1 VQTPLVGIDGTA
13 NGGSVEVEHLGNI
26 PGDKPRFSIGAAYR
40 AHRTAFERKDLQ

>member
-1 VQTPLVGIDGTA
+1 MDGTA

-26 PGDKPRFSIGAAYR
+26 PGDKPGLAIGAAHR